1 MKNEIKTKTHLT
13 YRCQYHIVFASKYR
27 GKVIYNEL
35 RADIEQ
41 ILRKPCNEKKCERI
55 EAEACPNRM
64 HILIRIS
71 LYLSVSQFMG
81 FLKNKRVILKDKI
94 RLLDV
99 FY

>member
-41 ILRKPCNEKKCERI
+41 ILRKLCNEKKYERI
-55 EAEACPNRM
+55 EAEVCLNRM
-64 HILIRIS
+64 HILVRMS
-71 LYLSVSQFMG
+71 LYLSVSQVIG
-81 FLKNKRVILKDKI
+81 FLKSKRIISKDKI
-94 RLLDV
+94 RILYL